1 MGVYFSDRI
10 KVLLA
15 VTGIIS
21 IAGGLTA
28 IMYID
33 ALQAVIMIIGAF
45 TLCLQCF
52 SAANISSLSQFKQAY
67 LKSTYDY
74 HQLTGKSNTVHFQVE
89 RSIWTRYFYPNW
101 TAILKRVKFIQKPDK
116 NRIQHIQISLMRT
129 NLTLIMG

>member
-1 MGVYFSDRI
+1 MKYHWSPPRHSDIYVEYLRSDRF

-52 SAANISSLSQFKQAY
+52 RAANISSLSQFKQAY
-67 LKSTYDY
+67 LNSTYDY
-74 HQLTGKSNTVHFQVE
+74 HKLTGK
-89 RSIWTRYFYPNW
+89 
-101 TAILKRVKFIQKPDK
+101 LKI
-116 NRIQHIQISLMRT
+116 
-129 NLTLIMG
+129 

>member
-1 MGVYFSDRI
+1 MEIYDRY

-52 SAANISSLSQFKQAY
+52 SAANISSLTDFKQAY
-67 LKSTYDY
+67 LNSTYDY
-74 HQLTGKSNTVHFQVE
+74 RQLVGKFASWYRF
-89 RSIWTRYFYPNW
+89 
-101 TAILKRVKFIQKPDK
+101 KPVFSVTWCGSDP
-116 NRIQHIQISLMRT
+116 S
-129 NLTLIMG
+129 

>member
-1 MGVYFSDRI
+1 MPRKSPMRISAWRSNRLVLNHSDHF

-67 LKSTYDY
+67 LNSTYDY
-74 HQLTGKSNTVHFQVE
+74 HELTG
-89 RSIWTRYFYPNW
+89 
-101 TAILKRVKFIQKPDK
+101 
-116 NRIQHIQISLMRT
+116 
-129 NLTLIMG
+129 

>member
-1 MGVYFSDRI
+1 MEARIHVRYLHSDRC

-52 SAANISSLSQFKQAY
+52 RAANISSLSQFKQAY
-67 LKSTYDY
+67 LNSTYDY
-74 HQLTGKSNTVHFQVE
+74 HKLTGKWKTLWLKMSEKTF
-89 RSIWTRYFYPNW
+89 
-101 TAILKRVKFIQKPDK
+101 ILIQKPK
-116 NRIQHIQISLMRT
+116 
-129 NLTLIMG
+129 

>member
-1 MGVYFSDRI
+1 MNVYNSDRI

-52 SAANISSLSQFKQAY
+52 SAANISSFSQFKQAY
-67 LKSTYDY
+67 LNSTYDY
-74 HQLTGKSNTVHFQVE
+74 HQLTGKNKLGLQRLISKLNRGKTW
-89 RSIWTRYFYPNW
+89 SSSNW
-101 TAILKRVKFIQKPDK
+101 TTILSWFNLLKITKQFKFS
-116 NRIQHIQISLMRT
+116 ISKFH
-129 NLTLIMG
+129 

>member
-1 MGVYFSDRI
+1 MYLSDHI

-33 ALQAVIMIIGAF
+33 ALQAVIMVIGAF

-67 LKSTYDY
+67 LNSTYDY
-74 HQLTGKSNTVHFQVE
+74 HQLTGKFQFSQKRLISRLNGLSGPGISTQTGRLFSSESNSFKNLIKIE
-89 RSIWTRYFYPNW
+89 FSIS
-101 TAILKRVKFIQKPDK
+101 KF
-116 NRIQHIQISLMRT
+116 H
-129 NLTLIMG
+129 